1 MKQESM
7 NKPPA
12 PQMKATYW
20 GPGTAAQYAAGSAGL
35 HWPHQEKLPLA
46 LFFFS
51 FVNVLTVSEAQTNL

>member
-1 MKQESM
+1 MKQDSM

-46 LFFFS
+46 LFFSPLYMF
-51 FVNVLTVSEAQTNL
+51 LLCLKLTNL